1 MPLRRVESD
10 ANVFPPVKR
19 RKCARNAA
27 STCGKCADCT
37 RSSQERQS
45 SGPATGSG
53 TPRRILRSLRNQR
66 GRSCKFTTNPVFCA
80 NGACRWRGRR
90 PLAPLT
96 LQGDLLDS
104 GRAQDRQP
112 APPSGPADQD
122 SDLGFVVL
130 NLQHVHDSLSQ
141 LAPIW
146 RPTDVSCPA
155 ASPPHP
161 ASAGGS
167 TGASLMRACTYSS
180 PRKPTL
186 RPAVDFSDFGEPPA
200 TSAACPD
207 AAGGSPRPPWA
218 SCTLDRK
225 LGRDR
230 RRLRHLAIGL

>member
-10 ANVFPPVKR
+10 ASVVPPVTR

-53 TPRRILRSLRNQR
+53 TPRRILRSLRNRR

-80 NGACRWRGRR
+80 TGACRWRGRR

-96 LQGDLLDS
+96 LRGDVPDS

-112 APPSGPADQD
+112 APPSGPADQE
-122 SDLGFVVL
+122 LGFVV
-130 NLQHVHDSLSQ
+130 NLQHFHVSLSQ

-161 ASAGGS
+161 ATAGGS

-207 AAGGSPRPPWA
+207 AAGGPPRPPRAW
-218 SCTLDRK
+218 CTLDRK

>member
-1 MPLRRVESD
+1 MPLRRVGSD
-10 ANVFPPVKR
+10 ANVVPPVTR

-27 STCGKCADCT
+27 SICGKCAGCT
-37 RSSQERQS
+37 RSSRERQS

-53 TPRRILRSLRNQR
+53 TPRRILRRLRQQHS
-66 GRSCKFTTNPVFCA
+66 RSCKFTTNPVFCA

-96 LQGDLLDS
+96 LRGDVPDS

-112 APPSGPADQD
+112 TPPSGPADQER
-122 SDLGFVVL
+122 GFVV
-130 NLQHVHDSLSQ
+130 NLQHFHVSLSQ

-161 ASAGGS
+161 ATAGGS

-180 PRKPTL
+180 SRKPTSG
-186 RPAVDFSDFGEPPA
+186 PQS
-200 TSAACPD
+200 TSVTS
-207 AAGGSPRPPWA
+207 GSRRRPP
-218 SCTLDRK
+218 
-225 LGRDR
+225 R
-230 RRLRHLAIGL
+230 RVRTPLAAPPDPPGSSARWTGSSVATVGVSGI